1 MKPMTLCPVP
11 PLAHI
16 LFAAALLLPL
26 GLAPARA
33 DDAAKKVET
42 QKITVDA
49 GGVEVHRGIEGLPAK
64 VVATRQKL
72 LDAGYS
78 GDLAELKKVM
88 QQNELPPAVSVNDV
102 GDAIEFLKGQSGDG
116 EGLEML
122 AILTD
127 VLEAG
132 WTRVDAGKPGE
143 MYVWPYFTQKQMD
156 TLTPKEKVEL
166 FKIITSGDYE
176 EMKSEDKYTFFSVGI
191 GPDGTWHYFRLNN

>member
-1 MKPMTLCPVP
+1 
-11 PLAHI
+11 
-16 LFAAALLLPL
+16 
-26 GLAPARA
+26 LAPARA

-88 QQNELPPAVSVNDV
+88 QQNELPPAVSANDV